1 MKISWNWLTTFV
13 DLSGLSPEDLSERL
27 TNAGLEVDGIE
38 RTGAAFS
45 GVVVG
50 QITAV
55 NPHPDADKLRLVTVS
70 TGDASQQV
78 VCGAPNVRP
87 EAMIAFARVGDTVV
101 NRKDGSLFTLT
112 PAKIRGVVSE
122 GMICA
127 IDELGLG
134 DTYQQDEDGIWI
146 LNDILTSEHIG
157 QPLTKALGL
166 EGDVVLDTAPTANR
180 GDWMSVLGVAR
191 DIAAL
196 IDRPVKLPELDKQVA
211 DVVAKAGQTSSAF
224 SVILTDNALCPVYYG
239 AKLSNLSI
247 APSPAWMQNALAAA
261 GVRSINNV
269 VDITNIIMLL
279 WGQPLHAFDAC
290 ALASEGQT
298 IGVSHAKAEESLV
311 TLDGE
316 TRKLSD
322 TNVVIT
328 ADDAP
333 VAMAGLMGGEATE
346 IRDDSTELFLEA
358 AVFNSAAIRHS
369 AKALGMRTEAS
380 ARFERGVD
388 LAQCR
393 DALTHAIQLL
403 QEYANAEL
411 ECVVMDGQASAPEQV
426 MDLRLARIP
435 VILGKAIPQA
445 EVTAILQRLGFSVAE
460 KSDGLLSVTVPSYRQ
475 QDVPREIDLIEE
487 LARIAGYDDV
497 TDALPPMT
505 EPVAFSQRQQFLSV
519 VHAVMR
525 GQGLQE
531 VMTNSLVGPNFL
543 NAMGVHHW
551 DVRNQVTVTNSH
563 SPDHTLMRQA
573 LLPSLLQVAQTN
585 TASNIAPLLAGSQ
598 PEAALWIYEC
608 GRVYQKRGNAGE
620 KHSGVVEKRTL
631 GGLMLGQLQT
641 GLTKQPVAD
650 YYAAKGVLEN
660 LFNQLGLGEQVVWT
674 AYSDDELL
682 HPGQTATVSIGKKYV
697 GSVGVVHP
705 LTVERLKLRQTPVVF
720 ELDLEQLYKC
730 WKQSVAKGSSD
741 ADEPSLYP
749 LITRDMAFKAPLA
762 LSHADILAVIEQE
775 AAAIRKDSADAP
787 ELAACNVFDEYTG
800 EHVEAGHRSL
810 AYRLVWQHKEKTLT
824 DDLVQQATDRVKH
837 ALSHQCPITFR

>member
-1 MKISWNWLTTFV
+1 MKISWNWLNTFV

-38 RTGAAFS
+38 RTGAAFN

-50 QITAV
+50 KITAV
-55 NPHPDADKLRLVTVS
+55 DPHPDADKLRLVTVS
-70 TGDASQQV
+70 TGDVIQQV

-87 EAMIAFARVGDTVV
+87 EALIAFARVGDAVV

-134 DTYQQDEDGIWI
+134 ESYQQNEDGIWI
-146 LNDILTSEHIG
+146 LNDILIADNIG

-196 IDRPVKLPELDKQVA
+196 IDRPVTLPELKPEVTEA
-211 DVVAKAGQTSSAF
+211 VAKAKNTSPTF
-224 SVILTDNALCPVYYG
+224 SIALADKGLCPVYYG
-239 AKLSNLSI
+239 AKLNNISI
-247 APSPAWMQNALAAA
+247 QPSPAWMQNALAAA

-279 WGQPLHAFDAC
+279 WGQPLHAFDAN
-290 ALASEGQT
+290 ALASEGST
-298 IGVSHAKAEESLV
+298 IGVRHAKAEETLV

-316 TRKLSD
+316 TRTLSD

-328 ADDAP
+328 ADDTP

-358 AVFNSAAIRHS
+358 AMFNSAAIRHS

-393 DALTHAIQLL
+393 DALSHAIQLL
-403 QEYANAEL
+403 QEYAGAQLEL
-411 ECVVMDGQASAPEQV
+411 VVMDGQASAPEQV
-426 MDLRLARIP
+426 IELRLDRIP
-435 VILGKAIPQA
+435 VILGKAIPQTD
-445 EVTAILQRLGFSVAE
+445 VTAILERLGFGINQTEGV
-460 KSDGLLSVTVPSYRQ
+460 LSVTVPSYRQ
-475 QDVPREIDLIEE
+475 QDVPREIDLLEE

-497 TDALPPMT
+497 PDALPPMT
-505 EPVAFSQRQQFLSV
+505 QPVAFSQRQQFLTM
-519 VHAVMR
+519 VHSAMR

-543 NAMGVHHW
+543 NTMGVHNW
-551 DVRNQVTVTNSH
+551 DERSQVKVTNSH
-563 SPDHTLMRQA
+563 SPEHTLMRQA
-573 LLPSLLQVAQTN
+573 LLPSLLQVVQTN
-585 TASNIAPLLAGSQ
+585 TASNIAPLLAGNQ
-598 PEAALWIYEC
+598 PDAALWIYEC
-608 GRVYQKRGNAGE
+608 GRVYQKRGKAGD

-650 YYAAKGVLEN
+650 YYAAKGALEN
-660 LFNQLGLGEQVVWT
+660 LFAQLGLSDQVVWT
-674 AYSDDELL
+674 ANSDDELL
-682 HPGQTATVSIGKKYV
+682 HPGQTAAVAIGKKSV
-697 GSVGVVHP
+697 GTVGVVHP

-730 WKQSVAKGSSD
+730 WKQSVASVSPD

-749 LITRDMAFKAPLA
+749 LITRDMAFKAPLE
-762 LSHADILAVIEQE
+762 LSHAAILAVIEQE
-775 AAAIRKDSADAP
+775 AQAIRKDSADAP